1 MDTKI
6 QWHAREK
13 NSTEPTCILPYTL
26 SLNCLWQ
33 LRQHVSYNIWMDTC
47 LYCIVLTM
55 TREGKKCLFT
65 FRMDTT
71 SCPHV
76 FQFTVGRIMD
86 VAPTDTGSAVTFER
100 LKAKRPSRKW
110 LVQGHTG
117 SKCPGFASLLRFQ
130 TCLFFNSASYPLR
143 DVPFLHT

>member
-13 NSTEPTCILPYTL
+13 NSTELTCILPYTL

-47 LYCIVLTM
+47 LYCIALTM
-55 TREGKKCLFT
+55 TREEK
-65 FRMDTT
+65 M
-71 SCPHV
+71 SIHV
-76 FQFTVGRIMD
+76 QNGYNVLPSRFQFTTGRIMD
-86 VAPTDTGSAVTFER
+86 AALADTGSAVTFER

-110 LVQGHTG
+110 LVQGHIG

-130 TCLFFNSASYPLR
+130 ACLFFNSASYPLR
-143 DVPFLHT
+143 DVPFLRT